1 MDYETLAKRLG
12 LNKTELKQAL
22 THYSFYKKEN
32 EHKANGRLIFAGM
45 FVFKGQLA
53 NILYN
58 YFPGTGTQLQH
69 ILGNLFQNK
78 ILHQLFDKWSLK
90 NKIRAGQNFDINAH
104 KHIFVYAILG
114 CISQKD
120 ETTQR
125 RFIFKHLINND
136 TKHIFKHLTKNNDFE
151 GQANFI
157 AKHSFNKK
165 LIIVMQLSDDE
176 LHKATVKFDDGTVIC
191 EAKSKS
197 YRYARKKAIK
207 KALKILSQI
216 TFDNYASKT
225 NYIEREKKRI
235 EQEKELRKK
244 EIEERIAMREA
255 QRKKRLELY
264 KKRKQI
270 EDERRRKAKAQAKK
284 RKLERKAAAEKKRRI
299 KLKRS

>member
-1 MDYETLAKRLG
+1 MEYETLAKRLG

-58 YFPGTGTQLQH
+58 YFSGTGTQLQH

-78 ILHQLFDKWSLK
+78 ILHQLFNKWALK
-90 NKIRAGQNFDINAH
+90 DKIRAGQNFDINAH

-136 TKHIFKHLTKNNDFE
+136 TKHIFKHFTRNNDLVA
-151 GQANFI
+151 QANFI

-165 LIIVMQLSDDE
+165 LITVMQLSDNE
-176 LHKATVKFDDGTVIC
+176 LHKATVKFDDGTLIC
-191 EAKSKS
+191 EVESKS
-197 YRYARKKAIK
+197 YHYARKKAMK
-207 KALKILSQI
+207 MALKILSQI
-216 TFDNYASKT
+216 TFDNYVLET
-225 NYIEREKKRI
+225 DYIERVKKRI

-270 EDERRRKAKAQAKK
+270 EDEKRRKAKAQAKK
-284 RKLERKAAAEKKRRI
+284 RKLESKAATEKKA
-299 KLKRS
+299 KNQAKK